1 MQQNKDLFNIGT
13 NIQQDVTEF
22 THIVIDWVEEAFK
35 NEVNKPQQDGGEAMD
50 ADCEKENN
58 EEKEIGIPELPETN
72 ANPMA
77 RLFYGKVLLEG
88 TINGDAFSKEEAFG
102 QWNIPV
108 NNFVNIHESIEN
120 SLAPEALGKN
130 IDMSWIQIF
139 ETRVLEDLSGIWPYG
154 LNFLMVKK

>member
-1 MQQNKDLFNIGT
+1 MLGDSAKVIVTFHPLLFFIGSLQQNKDLFNIGT

-35 NEVNKPQQDGGEAMD
+35 NEINKPQQQDGGEGEAMD

-58 EEKEIGIPELPETN
+58 EEKEIPENPETN

-88 TINGDAFSKEEAFG
+88 NINGDAFSKEEAFG

-108 NNFVNIHESIEN
+108 NNFVNVHESIEN
-120 SLAPEALGKN
+120 SLAPEALGKYKY
-130 IDMSWIQIF
+130 
-139 ETRVLEDLSGIWPYG
+139 LG
-154 LNFLMVKK
+154 